1 MEVFPSYCSSTG
13 KKTCDPHSASL
24 TQPAPMDLERSKPL
38 PQVQHSSA
46 QPFLGNL
53 PAARFMAANLS
64 QCQLCVCSHLHTG
77 ESAFSSS

>member
-46 QPFLGNL
+46 QRFLG
-53 PAARFMAANLS
+53 PSCKVHGCKPLS
-64 QCQLCVCSHLHTG
+64 VSALCLLSFTH
-77 ESAFSSS
+77 